1 MNIRSLSDIDA
12 LLKFRA
18 DCNKVFNEFGKNTN
32 VWKTKKPI
40 VLRYIT
46 KLLMANLLY
55 GTEEVEAIIRDDYLT
70 AAMDGELSVTDELS
84 LLETDVYYAVLLY
97 RYIWLVVTEPTVR
110 VSIEQ
115 ASKYKE
121 QLVKYYGA
129 IEKKSSITK

>member
-1 MNIRSLSDIDA
+1 MNIRDLTDTEK
-12 LLKFRA
+12 LLAFRA

-32 VWKTKKPI
+32 VWKTKRPI

-46 KLLMANLLY
+46 KLLMGNLLY
-55 GTEEVEAIIRDDYLT
+55 GTEEVESIIREDYLT
-70 AAMDGELSVTDELS
+70 AAMDGELMVTDELS

-97 RYIWLVVTEPTVR
+97 RYIWLVVTEPTIR
-110 VSIEQ
+110 ISMEQ
-115 ASKYKE
+115 ASKFKE

>member
-40 VLRYIT
+40 VLRYII
-46 KLLMANLLY
+46 KLLMVNLLY
-55 GTEEVEAIIRDDYLT
+55 GTEEVESIIRDDYLT
-70 AAMDGELSVTDELS
+70 AAMDGELSIKDELS
-84 LLETDVYYAVLLY
+84 LLETDVYYAILLY

>member
-1 MNIRSLSDIDA
+1 MNIRSLSEIET

-18 DCNKVFNEFGKNTN
+18 DCNKVFNEFGNNTN

-46 KLLMANLLY
+46 KLLMADLLY
-55 GTEEVEAIIRDDYLT
+55 GTEEVESIIRDDYLT
-70 AAMDGELSVTDELS
+70 AAMDGELMVTDELS

-110 VSIEQ
+110 ISIEQ

-121 QLVKYYGA
+121 QLAKYYGI
-129 IEKKSSITK
+129 IEKKSNTTK

>member
-1 MNIRSLSDIDA
+1 MNIRSLSDIEA

-46 KLLMANLLY
+46 KLLMVNLLY
-55 GTEEVEAIIRDDYLT
+55 GTEEVVSIIRDDYLT
-70 AAMDGELSVTDELS
+70 AAKDGELSITDELS

-129 IEKKSSITK
+129 IEKKRSITK

>member
-18 DCNKVFNEFGKNTN
+18 DCNKVFNKFGKNTN

-70 AAMDGELSVTDELS
+70 AAMDGELSVADELS

-121 QLVKYYGA
+121 QLDKYYGT
-129 IEKKSSITK
+129 IEKKSNTTK